1 MAQQDV
7 ALTNGHRFA
16 SVSKCILLQITQWS
30 SLWDQE
36 MDKLHSLRKVDK
48 HFICSKF
55 LIWTYICLLLMNEW
69 MYSISLKQ
77 VTNEFITHAL
87 VDNKVEFV
95 KLFIG
100 RSIMK
105 NYLTVARLSQLYN
118 NEVVRLPQIIHKN
131 LVNQIQTWD
140 GVPPDPISLLRYS

>member
-1 MAQQDV
+1 
-7 ALTNGHRFA
+7 
-16 SVSKCILLQITQWS
+16 
-30 SLWDQE
+30 
-36 MDKLHSLRKVDK
+36 
-48 HFICSKF
+48 
-55 LIWTYICLLLMNEW
+55 MNEW

-100 RSIMK
+100 RSFMK

-131 LVNQIQTWD
+131 LVNQIKTLD
-140 GVPPDPISLLRYS
+140 GVPPDPISLLQYS